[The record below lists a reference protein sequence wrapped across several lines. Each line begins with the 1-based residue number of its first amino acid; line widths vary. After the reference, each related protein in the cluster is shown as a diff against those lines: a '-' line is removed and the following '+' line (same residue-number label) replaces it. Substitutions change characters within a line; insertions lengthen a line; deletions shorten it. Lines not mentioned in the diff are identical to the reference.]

1 MKKTIPILLIC
12 LFCIN
17 WLSSQNCR
25 LSCVSSVN
33 VSLMPNDCQDTLSP
47 LSFLNNPSAISPSC
61 LAYKLVILYP
71 FGTQKFSPANV
82 VNQSHAG
89 YTMKYQVFDSVS
101 KNSCWGYLKVNKCN
115 PCLIPTPPVVTSFT
129 ITPPAGPYPINGTIQ
144 LDATATDNISIVKVD
159 FYDGPALLRSDPSFP
174 YSATYITTAYKTYN
188 FRAIAYDNCGR
199 KDTSD
204 IISITT
210 ALPTCSDGVKNGSET
225 GTDCGGVNCA
235 PCPPPPPATCDAPV
249 SLTSGTI
256 SSQSS
261 TYYSYSASKARDA
274 STYTY
279 SLTNAQLQP
288 WWQLD
293 LGAQFVVSKVE
304 IKHRSCYGC
313 NSYLIRDNF
322 FISASPFSSDINV
335 VKADP
340 AIYEFGYIATNMTL
354 SNINIKGRYLRIWR
368 ENSSPNSLS
377 LLDVKVTGC
386 PMIMPLAGITGSLNS
401 TGNTTKSQ
409 VVNIYP
415 NPSTD
420 KLYIAT
426 DNGQFNEGE
435 AILTDFS
442 GRTVMNKKISDAEID
457 IRALEPGYYILKLN
471 VNGLNS
477 VHKVLKN

>member
-1 MKKTIPILLIC
+1 MKKTLPILLIC
-12 LFCIN
+12 LFCLN
-17 WLSSQNCR
+17 WLNSQNCR

-33 VSLMPNDCQDTLSP
+33 VSLMPNDCKDTLSP
-47 LSFLNNPSAISPSC
+47 LNFLNNPSAISPTC
-61 LAYKLVILYP
+61 LAYQLVILYP
-71 FGTQKFSPANV
+71 FGTHKFTPANV
-82 VNQSHAG
+82 VDQSHAG

-115 PCLIPTPPVVTSFT
+115 PCLIPTPPVITSFT
-129 ITPPAGPYPINGTIQ
+129 ITPPVGPYPINDTIQ
-144 LDATATDNISIVKVD
+144 LDATATDNISIVKVE
-159 FYDGPALLRSDPSFP
+159 FYDGPALLKSDPSFP

-188 FRAIAYDNCGR
+188 FKAIAYDNCGR

-225 GTDCGGVNCA
+225 GTDCGGSNCA
-235 PCPPPPPATCDAPV
+235 PCPVTCNSPV
-249 SLTSGTI
+249 NLNNGTA
-256 SSQSS
+256 SQSS
-261 TYYSYSASKARDA
+261 TYYSNTASKARDG

-279 SLTNAQLQP
+279 SQTNSQLQP

-293 LGAQFVVSKVE
+293 LGAQFVVNTVE
-304 IKHRSCYGC
+304 VKHRSCYGC
-313 NSYLIRDNF
+313 NYYLIRDNV
-322 FISASPFSSDINV
+322 FISPNAFSSDINV

-340 AIYEFGYIATNMTL
+340 TIYEFPYIATNLTL
-354 SNINIKGRYLRIWR
+354 SNINIKGRYLRIWA
-368 ENSSPNSLS
+368 EYTNPNNLG
-377 LLDVKVTGC
+377 LLEVKVTGC
-386 PMIMPLAGITGSLNS
+386 SMVMPLAGVSGSLNN

-415 NPSTD
+415 NPSTE

-426 DNGQFNEGE
+426 DNGQFNEAE

-442 GRTVMNKKISDAEID
+442 GRTVMNKRISDAEID
-457 IRALEPGYYILKLN
+457 IKSLEPGYYILKLN
-471 VNGLNS
+471 IDGQNS